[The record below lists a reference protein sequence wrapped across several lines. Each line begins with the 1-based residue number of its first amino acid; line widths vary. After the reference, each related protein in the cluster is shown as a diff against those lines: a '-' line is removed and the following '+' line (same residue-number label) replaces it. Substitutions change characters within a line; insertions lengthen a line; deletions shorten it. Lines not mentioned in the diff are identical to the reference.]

1 MKTQEQIPVTSYKAS
16 GFTEKYQ
23 NIVRSTV
30 IPYQYSV
37 LWDKADGA
45 EKSHVAANFINAAKA
60 LRGED
65 PGDGFTEWYFRTAM
79 LTNGL
84 KRRLM
89 LLRSVPMKSLNGRL
103 TSSLTLSPTRRTRT
117 AISTH
122 FSL

>member
-1 MKTQEQIPVTSYKAS
+1 MKTQKQIPVTSYKAS

-23 NIVRSTV
+23 NIVHSTV

-65 PGDGFTEWYFRTAM
+65 PDRKST
-79 LTNGL
+79 
-84 KRRLM
+84 RL
-89 LLRSVPMKSLNGRL
+89 N
-103 TSSLTLSPTRRTRT
+103 SSHPSSSRMPSS
-117 AISTH
+117 A
-122 FSL
+122 

>member
-1 MKTQEQIPVTSYKAS
+1 MKTQKQISVTSYKAS

-23 NIVRSTV
+23 NIVHSTV

-65 PGDGFTEWYFRTAM
+65 TGDGFYGMVFQDSDAY
-79 LTNGL
+79 
-84 KRRLM
+84 KRLM
-89 LLRSVPMKSLNGRL
+89 RSQTSLMKTSNGRL
-103 TSSLTLSPTRRTRT
+103 TSSLTLSPMRRTRT